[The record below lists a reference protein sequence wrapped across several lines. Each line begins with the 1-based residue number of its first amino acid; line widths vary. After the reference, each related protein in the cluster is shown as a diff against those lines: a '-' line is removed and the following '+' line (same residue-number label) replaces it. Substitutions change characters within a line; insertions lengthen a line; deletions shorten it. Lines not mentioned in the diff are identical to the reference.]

1 MKSVILIGNGLN
13 RTLGVKSWKEIID
26 MISFKTSFRT
36 DDSFLNVLSFD
47 CQQIEALKR
56 KQPINL
62 IDLVLKE
69 TKVKRNKIVKSG
81 LYKQFTDLN
90 FDVFLTTNYGYEIE
104 YALGF
109 DDNTDVLKNMCTDN
123 RETKRSFKRANI
135 INDKKVYH
143 IHGEERFPDTV
154 CIGMQHYI
162 DNIMQI
168 KGKINTIYQMNNK
181 NNFSDELKQALKGS
195 WVEHIFFSNLYI
207 VGFGLDKSEIDIW
220 WLLAYR
226 ASLIAQNL
234 IDKNTIRYYCPD
246 EDAKALYSYLH
257 SLQIEVDP
265 IYVVNNDW
273 KNSYSNIA
281 KMIIV

>member
-143 IHGEERFPDTV
+143 IHGEESFPDTV
-154 CIGMQHYI
+154 CI
-162 DNIMQI
+162 
-168 KGKINTIYQMNNK
+168 
-181 NNFSDELKQALKGS
+181 
-195 WVEHIFFSNLYI
+195 
-207 VGFGLDKSEIDIW
+207 
-220 WLLAYR
+220 
-226 ASLIAQNL
+226 
-234 IDKNTIRYYCPD
+234 
-246 EDAKALYSYLH
+246 
-257 SLQIEVDP
+257 
-265 IYVVNNDW
+265 
-273 KNSYSNIA
+273 
-281 KMIIV
+281 